1 MERSDKP
8 AGFQQGRG
16 SEAGLWGEG
25 GGDGPAGTAPADRVA
40 DMASSRVPQ
49 QLFLQGVAAVY
60 TFAFASLYTQI
71 PGEGAES
78 GTHSRGIIPSF
89 TLSTIPRRRV

>member
-1 MERSDKP
+1 MTNPPDSSWGVGQR
-8 AGFQQGRG
+8 RG
-16 SEAGLWGEG
+16 CGAR

>member
-1 MERSDKP
+1 MTKP
-8 AGFQQGRG
+8 DGFLLGRG
-16 SEAGLWGEG
+16 PEAGLG
-25 GGDGPAGTAPADRVA
+25 GPAGTASVDRVA

-78 GTHSRGIIPSF
+78 GTLTRGIIPSF
-89 TLSTIPRRRV
+89 TLNTSSLRRL

>member
-1 MERSDKP
+1 MAKP
-8 AGFQQGRG
+8 DGFQLGRG
-16 SEAGLWGEG
+16 PEAGLEG
-25 GGDGPAGTAPADRVA
+25 GGAPEGTALADRVA

-71 PGEGAES
+71 PGEGAGS
-78 GTHSRGIIPSF
+78 GTLTRGIIPPF
-89 TLSTIPRRRV
+89 TRSTSSPRRV

>member
-8 AGFQQGRG
+8 AGFQLGRM
-16 SEAGLWGEG
+16 SEAGLG
-25 GGDGPAGTAPADRVA
+25 GRGPVGTDPVDRVA

-71 PGEGAES
+71 PGEGAAS
-78 GTHSRGIIPSF
+78 GTHTRGILPSF
-89 TLSTIPRRRV
+89 TPSTISRRRA